1 MAQIY
6 RLKKQRPL
14 SVVFISMTSNLQ
26 ELYVRLCLEENKAPV
41 SVYAFSK
48 AAGITE
54 SEFYDHFASLEA
66 LESDLFRSWWAQA
79 FSGATSSEVYSSY
92 SGREKMLSLFFTW
105 IEVLRKNR
113 SFVQFVKNKHAGFP
127 PQVPTWLKPLREQ
140 FLEDVKPI
148 LNEAIGSKEIVDRK
162 FLSDKYVEGLWVNFL
177 FITDFWLKDQSK
189 GFEKT
194 DEAIEKSLHLS
205 FDLLGKSA
213 LDTALEF
220 GKFLFQQKK

>member
-1 MAQIY
+1 LAQIY
-6 RLKKQRPL
+6 RLKKQSPL
-14 SVVFISMTSNLQ
+14 SLVFICMSIHLQ
-26 ELYVRLCLEENKAPV
+26 DLYVQLCLEDNKAPV
-41 SVYAFSK
+41 SVYAFAK

-54 SEFYDHFASLEA
+54 SEFYNHFASLDA
-66 LESDLFRSWWAQA
+66 LESDLFRSWWAEA
-79 FSGATSSEVYSSY
+79 VRMASAVEVYSSY

-113 SFVQFVKNKHAGFP
+113 SFVQFVKSKHHSFP
-127 PQVPTWLKPLREQ
+127 PQIPAWLKPLREQ
-140 FLEDVKPI
+140 FMEDVKPI
-148 LNEAIGSKEIVDRK
+148 LHESIGTKEIVDRK
-162 FLSDKYVEGLWVNFL
+162 YLSDKYVEGLWVNFL